1 MLTGMGGRRTVT
13 RNAGQS
19 IHAGCKLRVPRCGLR
34 VAGSKRLAL
43 RLSQLLFVISR
54 LLYRLATAKR

>member
-1 MLTGMGGRRTVT
+1 MGLVGGRRTVT
-13 RNAGQS
+13 RNAGQW
-19 IHAGCKLRVPRCGLR
+19 IHAGCKLRVPGCGLR